1 MRHTTRGL
9 MLVGTLLCAACGDSD
24 KVPEDKVAVQ
34 FSADSKEVT
43 AENDGEVKITS
54 TDGALVLAVVGDSV
68 VIQLSDS
75 LRQSVS
81 DSIKKETGDKGG
93 VGAIIGNAV
102 SAAVNTAMGFKVRV
116 PAKDV
121 EDLRYENGE
130 LRFEG
135 KGGSVNIN
143 SGSNSGKTNGGKT
156 NGGKTNGG
164 RFSEEDARRFIEAV
178 KAAQGKQPAM

>member
-1 MRHTTRGL
+1 MARTTGIL
-9 MLVGTLLCAACGDSD
+9 LLAMGTLVSACGEKTPDDTSS
-24 KVPEDKVAVQ
+24 KSSVAVQ
-34 FSADSKEVT
+34 FSPDTKEV
-43 AENDGEVKITS
+43 AAVGDGDVKITS

-75 LRQSVS
+75 LRQSVA
-81 DSIKKETGDKGG
+81 DSIKKDTGDKGG

-116 PAKDV
+116 PAKNV
-121 EDLRYENGE
+121 ENLRYENGE
-130 LRFEG
+130 LHFEVHDG
-135 KGGSVNIN
+135 MVNIN
-143 SGSNSGKTNGGKT
+143 SGKSNSGKTH
-156 NGGKTNGG
+156 GGKTNGG

>member
-1 MRHTTRGL
+1 MRQVTGVL
-9 MLVGTLLCAACGDSD
+9 MVAGALVLAACGGDEQSEKKSD
-24 KVPEDKVAVQ
+24 EKVAVQ
-34 FSADSKEVT
+34 FSPDTKEVA
-43 AENDGEVKITS
+43 AENDGDVKIRS

-75 LRQSVS
+75 LRQSVA
-81 DSIKKETGDKGG
+81 DSIKKGTGDKGG

-121 EDLRYENGE
+121 ENLRYENGE
-130 LRFEG
+130 LHFEVHDG
-135 KGGSVNIN
+135 AVNIN
-143 SGSNSGKTNGGKT
+143 SGETNSGKTNGGKT
-156 NGGKTNGG
+156 NGGK
-164 RFSEEDARRFIEAV
+164 FSEEDARRFIDAV